1 MLTMLKMP
9 TNPADANDAVV
20 GGDGDGVHLMD
31 TTIILASNLTLY
43 LFVLEVLL
51 WAKEEKWCA
60 KFK

>member
-31 TTIILASNLTLY
+31 TTIILASKKSKVFNS
-43 LFVLEVLL
+43 
-51 WAKEEKWCA
+51 AKT
-60 KFK
+60 